1 MPKCMPDTRV
11 VIFIDYQNVYHRAR
25 GSFGFEPIPDPNLG
39 HIHPL
44 EVGRLL
50 CNLGHSKD
58 PKRVLS
64 GIRVYRGKPDHRS
77 GVDLLHFAERQ
88 MAAWS
93 RAADV
98 TVKSRPLAY
107 HEVRRIGRKPTWQG
121 REKGVDVMLALDISI
136 GARTNAYDVA
146 VVFSADTDLMPA
158 LEDAVS
164 VGKRIE
170 TATWIGP
177 FSNRGPLRVRGRK
190 LWNHYLDQTHFDL
203 VRDDTDYLA
212 MGN

>member
-1 MPKCMPDTRV
+1 
-11 VIFIDYQNVYHRAR
+11 
-25 GSFGFEPIPDPNLG
+25 
-39 HIHPL
+39 
-44 EVGRLL
+44 
-50 CNLGHSKD
+50 
-58 PKRVLS
+58 
-64 GIRVYRGKPDHRS
+64 
-77 GVDLLHFAERQ
+77 
-88 MAAWS
+88 
-93 RAADV
+93 
-98 TVKSRPLAY
+98 
-107 HEVRRIGRKPTWQG
+107 
-121 REKGVDVMLALDISI
+121 MLALDISI